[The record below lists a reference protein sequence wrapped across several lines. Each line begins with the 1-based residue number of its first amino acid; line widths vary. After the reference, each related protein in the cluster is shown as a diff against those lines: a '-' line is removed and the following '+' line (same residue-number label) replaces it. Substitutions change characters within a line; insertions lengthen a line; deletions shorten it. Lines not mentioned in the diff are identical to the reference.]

1 MSDPAVAAVPKDE
14 LESSSSER
22 RSSASGRLLRL
33 ARFMSEDADN
43 VVFRRF
49 EDLHLL
55 NLLAIQHDLVEYAEE
70 ISLYRDSG
78 DYQKLGPA
86 FAKIRP
92 LLESYGSLP
101 ICCCH
106 FFCFEPKA

>member
-1 MSDPAVAAVPKDE
+1 MSDPAAAAAAAPNDD
-14 LESSSSER
+14 LESSAQR

-33 ARFMSEDADN
+33 ARFMREDADN

-55 NLLAIQHDLVEYAEE
+55 NLLSIQHDLAESAEE

-78 DYQKLGPA
+78 DYAKLGPA

-92 LLESYGSLP
+92 LLESYGS
-101 ICCCH
+101 H
-106 FFCFEPKA
+106 R